1 MDPLVDQRCRASAPG
16 LLRVRLL
23 WSAFLRLTPQYEP
36 NLRNS
41 DDNHQHRPRLRRQS
55 QHGARGQR
63 RARHARAARRYERS
77 QSTGELDTRVVRA
90 ARAN

>member
-23 WSAFLRLTPQYEP
+23 RSALLRLTPQYEP
-36 NLRNS
+36 NLPNS
-41 DDNHQHRPRLRRQS
+41 DDNHQHRPMLRRQS
-55 QHGARGQR
+55 QHGDRGQR
-63 RARHARAARRYERS
+63 RARYARAARRYQRS
-77 QSTGELDTRVVRA
+77 LSTGDLESRVVCA